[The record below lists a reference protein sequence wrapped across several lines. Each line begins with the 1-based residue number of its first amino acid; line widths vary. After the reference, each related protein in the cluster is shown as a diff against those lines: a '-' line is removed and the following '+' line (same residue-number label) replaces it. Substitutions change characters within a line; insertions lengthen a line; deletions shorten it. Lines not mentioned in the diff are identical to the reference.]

1 MPRTRYNQSI
11 IGTRQTTSAT
21 AAAGIFGLVDHQV
34 LTGGGV
40 FPRSPNNL
48 AGERDTYFNYVSAL
62 LPGNSTNGAQN
73 NTFLDSSTANRTI
86 TRTGSPTQ
94 GSFSPYGNNW
104 SNYFDG
110 SGDYISMASNAAFNF
125 DTGNFTVEFWSFPI
139 TLSARCD
146 PIGRYNG
153 ASSGWG
159 IGFSLSNAGDVF
171 FYYGNSVVGI
181 SAGGAILAGTW
192 NHVAVTRSGSAF
204 KIFVNGVSVVSVT
217 DSTNMSA
224 GGTLYTGATGD
235 ASGNPQLLFTG
246 YLSNVRIV
254 KGSAVYTDAFTP
266 PAAPLTAI
274 ANTSLLTCQ
283 SNRFIDNSLNAFNVT
298 KVGDSRVD
306 KFNPFS
312 VSLPYSAVTDGGS
325 GYAKGTTSDYL
336 RVTANAAFQY
346 TADFSVEMWLYPTTS
361 LLGPIWGTGG
371 SGQADQIY
379 LNGSG
384 SIYYDGTTWNYFD
397 TKSSIVQYAWS
408 HICVTR
414 QSGTL
419 RVFINGILLSTKSQ
433 AGTLGSALTG
443 PVIFGRGD
451 NTDVLA
457 GPFYLSSV
465 RVYKGSVPTSYQT
478 VSTTAG
484 AQIFSPPTTSVT
496 ETSQGGNSPDLSL
509 LVNFTNAGIIDN
521 ATQNNFETIGQAQI
535 STTQSKFGGSSM
547 YFDGTDD
554 RIVTDAKAVN
564 FGTGNFTIEFW
575 TYLTQAG
582 GAEVLIDTASSGYAG
597 ELSIRTDYIDS
608 SRFVYVTVGGITFT
622 ASYTAAT
629 VLLNNWR
636 HWALVRSGTASN
648 NVKLYLDGTSIGQG
662 TTTASII
669 ISTNLFAI
677 GGSPG
682 PTSGYTN
689 TTGYI
694 DDFRITRGIARYTA
708 NFTPP
713 TAAFPLI

>member
-1 MPRTRYNQSI
+1 MPRTRFNN
-11 IGTRQTTSAT
+11 GVLGPRQTTTATT
-21 AAAGIFGLVDHQV
+21 AAGVFGLVDHQV

-40 FPRSPNNL
+40 FPRSPSNL
-48 AGERDTYFNYVSAL
+48 GIPRDVYFNYVSAL
-62 LPGNSTNGAQN
+62 LPGNGTNGAQN
-73 NTFLDSSTANRTI
+73 NTFLDASSNNFTI
-86 TRTGSPTQ
+86 TREGNSTQ
-94 GSFSPYGNNW
+94 GTFSPYGDNW

-283 SNRFIDNSLNAFNVT
+283 SNRFVDNSANAFAITVAGNTNVQRF
-298 KVGDSRVD
+298 S
-306 KFNPFS
+306 PFA
-312 VSLPYSAVTDGGS
+312 PTGYYSTATIGGS
-325 GYAKGTTSDYL
+325 GYFDGSADRIQIANTTELDLGTGNFTVECWVYSTKALSSYTLEYAHILGKGNGNGAGTYALAFYQSKIYFAGIPLQGATTLYAGTWYHFAATRSGSTFRLFVNGVQDASTTNSTDFTSSESFNIGDRRTSDPSANYPFNGYVTDVRVIKGT
-336 RVTANAAFQY
+336 AQY
-346 TADFSVEMWLYPTTS
+346 TSNFT
-361 LLGPIWGTGG
+361 
-371 SGQADQIY
+371 
-379 LNGSG
+379 
-384 SIYYDGTTWNYFD
+384 
-397 TKSSIVQYAWS
+397 
-408 HICVTR
+408 
-414 QSGTL
+414 
-419 RVFINGILLSTKSQ
+419 
-433 AGTLGSALTG
+433 
-443 PVIFGRGD
+443 
-451 NTDVLA
+451 
-457 GPFYLSSV
+457 
-465 RVYKGSVPTSYQT
+465 
-478 VSTTAG
+478 
-484 AQIFSPPTTSVT
+484 PPTAPLTAVT
-496 ETSQGGNSPDLSL
+496 NTKL
-509 LVNFTNAGIIDN
+509 LTNFTNAGIIDN
-521 ATQNNFETIGQAQI
+521 AMQNNFETIGQAQI

-554 RIVTDAKAVN
+554 RIVTDAKAVT
-564 FGTGNFTIEFW
+564 FGTGDFTIEFW
-575 TYLTQAG
+575 TYLTESG

-608 SRFVYVTVGGITFT
+608 SRSVYVTVGGISFT
-622 ASYTAAT
+622 ATYTAAT

-662 TTTASII
+662 TTTASIT
-669 ISTNLFAI
+669 ISTNIFAI
-677 GGSPG
+677 GGAPG

-713 TAAFPLI
+713 TSAFILG